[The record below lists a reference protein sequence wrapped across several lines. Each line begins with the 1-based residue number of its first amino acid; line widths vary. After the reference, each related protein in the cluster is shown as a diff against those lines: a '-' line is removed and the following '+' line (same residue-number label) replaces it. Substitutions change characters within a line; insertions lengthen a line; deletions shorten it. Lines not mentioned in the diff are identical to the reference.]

1 MQPTDLSPRERT
13 VLFHRLLNHLD
24 ASNRMIVEVA
34 GNRWQ
39 VAVTK
44 FRQGLKDSG
53 LTRAVSRYLTGLFLS
68 KDDAVTDFVENIL
81 IQGKRQDVMVSWA
94 SSAQALKEELLV
106 IQSCLNV
113 AGVLDD
119 RQPLDFDLGL
129 DIADPF
135 LKSGGASVH
144 CSNQNGQVELQGQ
157 VDPAKLLTGILSTQL
172 HGRMGFTLHKNH
184 LQGDPRLPLMAG
196 IIALESASTGIELT
210 CQNLTRVMG
219 ILSVNQPSQEK
230 VHYAQDYLLP
240 AEHYLRQVWAAL
252 KTEVE
257 QFGRL
262 RGSPERLHNG
272 LLVDA
277 LLTDL
282 LGEHPD
288 FEGAFAT
295 LAVLEGTFS
304 GNNLHNQRAQSVWAL
319 LSAAVYLSAQVGAA
333 KVLAAQADYAHNLS
347 YPRNKP

>member
-1 MQPTDLSPRERT
+1 M
-13 VLFHRLLNHLD
+13 
-24 ASNRMIVEVA
+24 A

-68 KDDAVTDFVENIL
+68 KDDAVTDFVENVL

-94 SSAQALKEELLV
+94 SNAQALKEELLV
-106 IQSCLNV
+106 IQSCLNA
-113 AGVLDD
+113 AGVLDE
-119 RQPLDFDLGL
+119 RQPLAGRKPLDFDLGL
-129 DIADPF
+129 KISDPL
-135 LKSGGASVH
+135 LKAGGASVH
-144 CSNQNGQVELQGQ
+144 YSNQNGQVELQGQ

-172 HGRMGFTLHKNH
+172 HGHLGFTLRRNH

-196 IIALESASTGIELT
+196 IIALESASTEIELT

-219 ILSVNQPSQEK
+219 MLSVNQPSQEK

-257 QFGRL
+257 QFGML

-304 GNNLHNQRAQSVWAL
+304 GNNLHNQRAHRSGRCFPPLSISAPRSVRPRCL
-319 LSAAVYLSAQVGAA
+319 PLKPIMPITCLIPGISHELPAV
-333 KVLAAQADYAHNLS
+333 
-347 YPRNKP
+347 R